1 MEKNV
6 PAPAAGVFGYLVG
19 GVNLLNRYA
28 VSLRCLK
35 NMQIGNAHNMV
46 RLENRAMFVWSAQR
60 FRPMPHSCAGEPCYI
75 VRCRWFNA
83 FGRGCLH
90 HNRPRPR
97 AFGRGVSSL
106 TRAAPIDGDRDRPLR
121 IRRGRQSYKESQ
133 LESQRPAV
141 FQEADLS
148 ATGSVCPQGS
158 TGSVSLLKADT

>member
-19 GVNLLNRYA
+19 GVDLLNRYA
-28 VSLRCLK
+28 VLLRCPK
-35 NMQIGNAHNMV
+35 NVQSGNAHNMV
-46 RLENRAMFVWSAQR
+46 QLENRAEFVWSAQR

-75 VRCRWFNA
+75 VRCRWFHA

-106 TRAAPIDGDRDRPLR
+106 ARAAPIDGGRDRPLR
-121 IRRGRQSYKESQ
+121 IRRGRQSYRVVVS
-133 LESQRPAV
+133 RVAV
-141 FQEADLS
+141 SGCFPRGRLVGHRSCMPSRINGVRFS
-148 ATGSVCPQGS
+148 AQG
-158 TGSVSLLKADT
+158 